1 MIVSRSFHSD
11 MCVCMPEPF
20 SSKMGFG
27 MNVATFP
34 AWRAT
39 LRTTYL

>member
-1 MIVSRSFHSD
+1 MIVSPFFHSD

-20 SSKMGFG
+20 SSKIGLG
-27 MNVATFP
+27 MKVATLP

-39 LRTTYL
+39 LRATYL